1 LQNWIK
7 ILIKKWSFSKSL
19 EMSDL
24 NVPSTKT
31 SMKKQNKQEF
41 SPSRAHNSNNKTK
54 SLFEV
59 ARQ

>member
-1 LQNWIK
+1 
-7 ILIKKWSFSKSL
+7 
-19 EMSDL
+19 MSDL